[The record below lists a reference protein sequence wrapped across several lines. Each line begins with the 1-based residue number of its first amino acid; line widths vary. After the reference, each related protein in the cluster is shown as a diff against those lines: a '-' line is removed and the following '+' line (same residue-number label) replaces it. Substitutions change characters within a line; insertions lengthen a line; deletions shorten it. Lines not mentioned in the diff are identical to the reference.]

1 MRASPLHIAQPAAT
15 AISSKSSK
23 LIFET
28 GEPVGVDAMRSD
40 KSETEPPAV
49 QMAAVESD
57 REEAALAGSAMRQS
71 RGPLRSLPSG
81 SIRAFI
87 LDDHDVVRTGLGEL
101 LRDFA
106 GVKVVGEARTV
117 AEAMTRIPSTR
128 PDVAVLDVRLP
139 DGSGVEVCRAMRSS
153 IPGLRCLMLT
163 SYEDDDAMV
172 EAVIAGASGY
182 VLKHA
187 RALAVVDAVIRV
199 AAGESLIDPTVM
211 SKLVGQVR
219 AQTAT
224 DPRLLGLS
232 AREQEILRLI
242 TEGLTNREIGDRL
255 HLAEQTVKHNVTALL
270 SRLNV
275 QRRAQAAVFGARASL
290 A

>member
-1 MRASPLHIAQPAAT
+1 
-15 AISSKSSK
+15 
-23 LIFET
+23 
-28 GEPVGVDAMRSD
+28 MRSD
-40 KSETEPPAV
+40 KSETEPPSV
-49 QMAAVESD
+49 HMAAVESNP
-57 REEAALAGSAMRQS
+57 EEAALAGSATRES
-71 RGPLRSLPSG
+71 RGPLRLLPSG

-87 LDDHDVVRTGLGEL
+87 LDDHDLVRTGLGEL

-117 AEAMTRIPSTR
+117 AEAMTRIPLTR

-153 IPGLRCLMLT
+153 IPALRCLMLT

-187 RALAVVDAVIRV
+187 RGLALVDAVIRV

-232 AREQEILRLI
+232 EREQEILRLI
-242 TEGLTNREIGDRL
+242 TAGLTNREIGDRL

-275 QRRAQAAVFGARASL
+275 QRRAQAAAFGARASH